1 MKQSLLYLVA
11 ALASVSWCEEPE
23 PAPFSHPLDL
33 EASRYQASRI
43 LRILKRDGN
52 CPASYSGCS
61 DQGDSNVCCREGTTC
76 TVDAANNI
84 ACCPTGAACTGTL
97 GATATATSGGS
108 GNDNSNG
115 GGGQPSSKTS
125 GFMFPH
131 STTAGATTTSALP
144 ASITGSTIEGAA
156 YPFIYIP
163 TSFADAATCVSYYS
177 FCQEEYTSCVASLGG
192 QHGVTVGGGGGGG
205 VTVQGNPALTTAPAA
220 ASICSS
226 LSTRACYGLEQGY
239 CTAFGSATG
248 GRFVTGSNAPQRR
261 SSLSE
266 IMIAAAAGA
275 LGMFI

>member
-11 ALASVSWCEEPE
+11 ALGSLSWCEER
-23 PAPFSHPLDL
+23 APFTPPLDL

-43 LRILKRDGN
+43 LRILKRDDN

-61 DQGDSNVCCREGTTC
+61 DQGNANVCCRSGTTC
-76 TVDAANNI
+76 TVDAAHNI

-97 GATATATSGGS
+97 GATATATATG
-108 GNDNSNG
+108 DNNSG
-115 GGGQPSSKTS
+115 GGGGAQETSTTS

-131 STTAGATTTSALP
+131 STTAGATTTSASL
-144 ASITGSTIEGAA
+144 ASITGSTIGGAA

-163 TSFADAATCVSYYS
+163 TSFANAATCVSYYS

-192 QHGVTVGGGGGGG
+192 QHGVTVAGGGGGG

-220 ASICSS
+220 VSICSS
-226 LSTRACYGLEQGY
+226 LSTRACYGLEEGY
-239 CTAFGSATG
+239 CSSFGSATASG
-248 GRFVTGSNAPQRR
+248 GSFVTGSNAPQRR

-275 LGMFI
+275 LGMFL

>member
-11 ALASVSWCEEPE
+11 ALGSLSWCEER
-23 PAPFSHPLDL
+23 APFTQPLDL

-43 LRILKRDGN
+43 LRILKRDDN

-61 DQGDSNVCCREGTTC
+61 DQGDANVCCRSGTTC
-76 TVDAANNI
+76 TVDAAHNI
-84 ACCPTGAACTGTL
+84 ACCPTGAVCTGTL
-97 GATATATSGGS
+97 GATATG
-108 GNDNSNG
+108 DNNG
-115 GGGQPSSKTS
+115 GGGHGTTTTS
-125 GFMFPH
+125 GFMFPQ
-131 STTAGATTTSALP
+131 STTAGATTTSASP
-144 ASITGSTIEGAA
+144 ASITGSTIPGAA

-177 FCQEEYTSCVASLGG
+177 FCQEEYNSCVASLGG
-192 QHGVTVGGGGGGG
+192 QHGVTVDGGGGGG

-226 LSTRACYGLEQGY
+226 LSTRACYGLEEGY
-239 CTAFGSATG
+239 CTTFGSATASG
-248 GRFVTGSNAPQRR
+248 GNFVTGSNAPQRR

-275 LGMFI
+275 LGMFL